1 MVILYGDSTMSRVC
15 MVTGKGTARGNHVAH
30 CNKKV
35 RRSFKTNVHWKKF
48 WLAKES
54 RFVRLRVSAHGMRII
69 DKKGIEVVLAEL
81 RCNAVAA

>member
-1 MVILYGDSTMSRVC
+1 MSRVC

-35 RRSFKTNVHWKKF
+35 KRTFQVNVHWKRF
-48 WLAKES
+48 WLAEQN
-54 RFVRLRVSAHGMRII
+54 RFVRLLVSNRGMRII

-81 RCNAVAA
+81 RDRGQSV